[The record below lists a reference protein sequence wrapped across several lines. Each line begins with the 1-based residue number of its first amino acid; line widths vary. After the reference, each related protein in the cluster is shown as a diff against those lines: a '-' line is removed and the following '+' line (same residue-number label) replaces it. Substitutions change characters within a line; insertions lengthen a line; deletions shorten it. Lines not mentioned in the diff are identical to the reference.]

1 MRFLLPFLLILL
13 AIPSSTVAQGA
24 TQPRLPPSETSLLG
38 WSSDRVQILTRGP
51 RISPSEWQ
59 LPDSGAPRTTARTR
73 REGSPVSV
81 GATAPVPE
89 EVRRGAIVGAV
100 AGAAFGLFVVN
111 FADCAGSDCA
121 TQRVFGVVAFTG
133 AGAAIGAAMGGLR
146 RWARGYR

>member
-1 MRFLLPFLLILL
+1 MRFLLTFLLTL
-13 AIPSSTVAQGA
+13 ALIPTSTLAQGA
-24 TQPRLPPSETSLLG
+24 TRPGLPPSETSLL
-38 WSSDRVQILTRGP
+38 WSSFGAVQILTPTLRV
-51 RISPSEWQ
+51 SPSKWQ
-59 LPDSGAPRTTARTR
+59 LPHSGAPRTIPRPR
-73 REGSPVSV
+73 REGTALSL

-89 EVRRGAIVGAV
+89 EVWRGAIVGAV

-146 RWARGYR
+146 RLTRGNR